1 MSRKWFEMLAV
12 GSGTTNREVKSSFG
26 EKILKKM
33 NWDKGDLLGK
43 KKEDMMGLAEPVQ
56 MKRRAENLGMG
67 AEEMNEKQ
75 RWKWDSKPWED
86 AFNSTISKLDVIEK
100 KRNEQ
105 SDSSSSDSSDSDDSI
120 IITKCTRRILI
131 PRDE

>member
-100 KRNEQ
+100 KR
-105 SDSSSSDSSDSDDSI
+105 
-120 IITKCTRRILI
+120 
-131 PRDE
+131 DE